1 MPVFDPPTLFAIAA
15 VISSFANL
23 VWALRRRASTNM
35 TSPDDRV
42 C

>member
-1 MPVFDPPTLFAIAA
+1 MPVFDPPMLLAIAA
-15 VISSFANL
+15 VISSVSNL

-35 TSPDDRV
+35 ASLDDRA